1 MTFISASESDRY
13 QVRYSLTGL
22 VGFAILVSAAL
33 ATAGG
38 YIVVSAPDEFKLGGL
53 LLFLPGACGVVIT
66 TWVLV
71 TRRIALRAD
80 ENGIFLG
87 GDPLRPSSTSVQV
100 PWDQVE
106 QIIIWRRPAITADA
120 AKRQLRLWPVIQI
133 GIVRRSRAEEYTSF
147 YRDLASFGAPVTGAA
162 GIVKSAGGYH
172 LNTHRLEECIGQYAP
187 SVIVTN
193 ATG

>member
-1 MTFISASESDRY
+1 MTSISASGRY

-22 VGFAILVSAAL
+22 VGLAILVSAVL
-33 ATAGG
+33 AIAGG
-38 YIVVSAPDEFKLGGL
+38 SIAVSAAGEFKLGGL
-53 LLFLPGACGVVIT
+53 LLLLPGACGLIII

-106 QIIIWRRPAITADA
+106 QIVIWRRPAITADA
-120 AKRQLRLWPVIQI
+120 GHRQVRLWPVTQI
-133 GIVRRSRAEEYTSF
+133 GIVPRSRTEEYAAFS
-147 YRDLASFGAPVTGAA
+147 RDFAAFGAPVAGAA
-162 GIVKSAGGYH
+162 GIVKPAGGYH
-172 LNTHRLEECIGQYAP
+172 LNAHRLVECIGQYAP
-187 SVIVTN
+187 SVVVTN
-193 ATG
+193 AID